1 MKNTT
6 VIIADCM
13 ISKFILK
20 QAYAININTQGV
32 DIMQRGKGSSLHDL
46 VSSFDDLP
54 AMMSK
59 MNASSSSSGNDLRK
73 DQRYPVA
80 GNGRVNWQYH

>member
-1 MKNTT
+1 
-6 VIIADCM
+6 
-13 ISKFILK
+13 
-20 QAYAININTQGV
+20 
-32 DIMQRGKGSSLHDL
+32 MQRGKGSSLHDL

-59 MNASSSSSGNDLRK
+59 MNASSSSGNDLHN
-73 DQRYPVA
+73 DQRYHVA